1 MFCIRP
7 RRYYKKDVYEIWSME
22 HNNGEGFIAEDV
34 LVIKFEENYIK
45 ALLIVKEATRADIDE
60 YNSYVYALFDDL
72 VDDSAKVD
80 LKIIID
86 ETVQEYWPEKLIE
99 KLE

>member
-45 ALLIVKEATRADIDE
+45 ALLIVKEATRSDIDE
-60 YNSYVYALFDDL
+60 YNSYVYGKWKMRQLSITYGIGMQREF
-72 VDDSAKVD
+72 
-80 LKIIID
+80 II
-86 ETVQEYWPEKLIE
+86 
-99 KLE
+99 